1 MLSIGKLA
9 TLAQAQEDNT
19 DADEQ
24 VLDGTSIAAFSH
36 N

>member
-9 TLAQAQEDNT
+9 TLAQAQEDST

-24 VLDGTSIAAFSH
+24 VLDGMSH
-36 N
+36 RCLFT